1 MEEEGTAEGLNRMDG
16 QIKGKKTGLKLKCSL
31 GRHQSEKTGCAPMK
45 HHACKHTELPTHSEH
60 TGHIGCTNIGKRCT
74 HTRLKSLGT
83 HAYIPIQ
90 LVHTNYGLGKSVSSV
105 TSTGSLLSI
114 AQKHK
119 PTHTYYTSTGHRCK
133 TCIHKMQYNLMGSP
147 ELLQTHVSLT
157 LMMKHLMKF
166 L

>member
-1 MEEEGTAEGLNRMDG
+1 MLLEFDYLHVYECVSMTRETLRLILLGQAWWREERIERKRARGGGRKGTAEGLNRMDG

-45 HHACKHTELPTHSEH
+45 HPRVQTHWASHAFWTHGTH
-60 TGHIGCTNIGKRCT
+60 WMHKYWQACT

-105 TSTGSLLSI
+105 TSTGSL
-114 AQKHK
+114 
-119 PTHTYYTSTGHRCK
+119 
-133 TCIHKMQYNLMGSP
+133 
-147 ELLQTHVSLT
+147 
-157 LMMKHLMKF
+157 F